1 MTMRE
6 SLMTAV
12 KDLALRPQ
20 YGINKH
26 TQFVWLVQVTLL
38 SVTSA
43 VKHCPHTTYSNIC
56 YSTRVHSFSHQ
67 R

>member
-26 TQFVWLVQVTLL
+26 TQFV
-38 SVTSA
+38 
-43 VKHCPHTTYSNIC
+43 
-56 YSTRVHSFSHQ
+56 
-67 R
+67 